1 MGMVF
6 KNNSGRSKEHK
17 WVASM
22 QGFFKRGEA
31 PFSLVLIRDVNFTR
45 KAYSNNRGL
54 WSNDSRV
61 LVKIISLY
69 LIFKLYNT

>member
-6 KNNSGRSKEHK
+6 KNNCGRSKEHK

-31 PFSLVLIRDVNFTR
+31 TFSLVLIGVPLSFGG
-45 KAYSNNRGL
+45 RGGGSI
-54 WSNDSRV
+54 WGWGGERS
-61 LVKIISLY
+61 
-69 LIFKLYNT
+69 F

>member
-6 KNNSGRSKEHK
+6 KNNCGRSKEHK

-31 PFSLVLIRDVNFTR
+31 PFSLVLIGVPLSFGG
-45 KAYSNNRGL
+45 RGGGRHE
-54 WSNDSRV
+54 S
-61 LVKIISLY
+61 
-69 LIFKLYNT
+69 